1 MSDFTLQIITT
12 KNKNGYAE
20 NLLKFTVG
28 YAILLLHLMLLYD
41 FLYAGRDGMK
51 YRERTLRHEY
61 KFPATVAQCEVLR
74 ERFSAVMTPDR
85 HGENGCYRITSVY
98 LDDVY
103 RSAYNDKLIGA
114 DTCKKYRIRTYDL
127 SEDLLHFECKYKD
140 RDMTSKRGIWINPE
154 QYHSIL
160 KGDYSFVW
168 SGEYEGSVLE
178 DASYSNSLAMLRP
191 SVIVDYNRQAFINPE
206 GNVRFTIDS
215 GFKVGAFSDDMLS
228 DSVRYLPVE
237 DFTAVIEIKYD
248 DYLPSYLGEL
258 ITGVKLRQDSV
269 SKFLLCHDKLVSLN
283 MRT

>member
-1 MSDFTLQIITT
+1 ML
-12 KNKNGYAE
+12 Y
-20 NLLKFTVG
+20 
-28 YAILLLHLMLLYD
+28 YYILLIFLLCE
-41 FLYAGRDGMK
+41 FQYAGRDGMK

-61 KFPATVAQCEVLR
+61 KFPATTAQCEVLR
-74 ERFSAVMTPDR
+74 ERFSAVMTPDT
-85 HGENGCYRITSVY
+85 HGDNGCYRVTSVY

-114 DTCKKYRIRTYDL
+114 DIRKKYRIRTYDL
-127 SEDLLHFECKYKD
+127 SEKLLHFECKYKD
-140 RDMTSKRGIWINPE
+140 RDMTSKRGIWISPG

-168 SGEYEGSVLE
+168 SGEYEGTILE
-178 DASYSNSLAMLRP
+178 DASYSNALALLRP

-215 GFKVGAFSDDMLS
+215 GFKAGAFSDDMLS
-228 DSVRYLPVE
+228 ENIGYLPVE

-248 DYLPSYLGEL
+248 DYLPSYLEEL
-258 ITGVKLRQDSV
+258 LGGIELKQESV
-269 SKFLLCHDKLVSLN
+269 SKFLLCHDKLTSFN

>member
-1 MSDFTLQIITT
+1 ML
-12 KNKNGYAE
+12 Y
-20 NLLKFTVG
+20 
-28 YAILLLHLMLLYD
+28 YYILLIFLLCE
-41 FLYAGRDGMK
+41 FQYAGRDGMK

-61 KFPATVAQCEVLR
+61 KFPATTAQCEVLR
-74 ERFSAVMTPDR
+74 ERFSAVMTPDT
-85 HGENGCYRITSVY
+85 HGDNGCYRVTSVY

-114 DTCKKYRIRTYDL
+114 DTRKKYRIRTYDL
-127 SEDLLHFECKYKD
+127 SEKLLHFECKYKD
-140 RDMTSKRGIWINPE
+140 RNMTSKRGIWISPG

-168 SGEYEGSVLE
+168 SGEYEGTILE
-178 DASYSNSLAMLRP
+178 DASYSNALALLRP

-215 GFKVGAFSDDMLS
+215 GFKAGAFSDDMLS
-228 DSVRYLPVE
+228 ENIGYLPVE

-248 DYLPSYLGEL
+248 DYLPSYLEEL
-258 ITGVKLRQDSV
+258 LGGIELKQESV
-269 SKFLLCHDKLVSLN
+269 SKFLLCHDKLTSFN

>member
-1 MSDFTLQIITT
+1 ML
-12 KNKNGYAE
+12 Y
-20 NLLKFTVG
+20 
-28 YAILLLHLMLLYD
+28 YYILLIFLLCE
-41 FLYAGRDGMK
+41 FQYAGRDGMK

-61 KFPATVAQCEVLR
+61 KFPATTAQCEVLR
-74 ERFSAVMTPDR
+74 ERFSAVMTPDT
-85 HGENGCYRITSVY
+85 HGDNGCYRVTSVY

-114 DTCKKYRIRTYDL
+114 DTRKKYRIRTYDL
-127 SEDLLHFECKYKD
+127 SEKLLHFECKYKD
-140 RDMTSKRGIWINPE
+140 RDMTSKRGIWISPG

-168 SGEYEGSVLE
+168 SGEYEGTILE
-178 DASYSNSLAMLRP
+178 DASYSNALALLRP

-215 GFKVGAFSDDMLS
+215 GFKAGAFSDDMLS
-228 DSVRYLPVE
+228 ENIGYLPVE

-248 DYLPSYLGEL
+248 DYLPSYLEEL
-258 ITGVKLRQDSV
+258 LGGIELKQESV
-269 SKFLLCHDKLVSLN
+269 SKFLLCHDKLTSFN

>member
-1 MSDFTLQIITT
+1 ML
-12 KNKNGYAE
+12 Y
-20 NLLKFTVG
+20 
-28 YAILLLHLMLLYD
+28 YYILLIFLLYEIQ
-41 FLYAGRDGMK
+41 YAGRDGMK

-61 KFPATVAQCEVLR
+61 KFPATTAQCEVLR
-74 ERFSAVMTPDR
+74 ERFSAVMTPDT
-85 HGENGCYRITSVY
+85 HGDNGCYRVTSVY

-114 DTCKKYRIRTYDL
+114 DTRKKYRIRTYDL
-127 SEDLLHFECKYKD
+127 SEKLLHFECKYKD
-140 RDMTSKRGIWINPE
+140 RDMTSKRGIWISPG

-168 SGEYEGSVLE
+168 SGEYEGTILE
-178 DASYSNSLAMLRP
+178 DASYSNALALLRP

-215 GFKVGAFSDDMLS
+215 GFKAGAFSDDMLS
-228 DSVRYLPVE
+228 VDIGSMAVE

-248 DYLPSYLGEL
+248 DYLPSYLEEL
-258 ITGVKLRQDSV
+258 LGGIELKQESV
-269 SKFLLCHDKLVSLN
+269 SKFLLCHDKLTSFN

>member
-1 MSDFTLQIITT
+1 ML
-12 KNKNGYAE
+12 Y
-20 NLLKFTVG
+20 
-28 YAILLLHLMLLYD
+28 YYILLIFLLCE
-41 FLYAGRDGMK
+41 FQYAGRDGMK

-61 KFPATVAQCEVLR
+61 KFPATTAQCEVLR
-74 ERFSAVMTPDR
+74 ERFSAVMTPDN
-85 HGENGCYRITSVY
+85 HGDNGCYRVTSVY

-114 DTCKKYRIRTYDL
+114 DTRKKYRIRTYDL
-127 SEDLLHFECKYKD
+127 SEKLLHFECKYKD
-140 RDMTSKRGIWINPE
+140 RDMTSKRGIWISPG

-168 SGEYEGSVLE
+168 SGEYEGTILE
-178 DASYSNSLAMLRP
+178 DASYSNALALLRP

-215 GFKVGAFSDDMLS
+215 GFKAGAFSDDMLS
-228 DSVRYLPVE
+228 ENIGYLPVE

-248 DYLPSYLGEL
+248 DYLPSYLEEL
-258 ITGVKLRQDSV
+258 LGGIELKQESV
-269 SKFLLCHDKLVSLN
+269 SKFLLCHDKLTSFN

>member
-1 MSDFTLQIITT
+1 ML
-12 KNKNGYAE
+12 Y
-20 NLLKFTVG
+20 
-28 YAILLLHLMLLYD
+28 YYILLIFLLCE
-41 FLYAGRDGMK
+41 FQYAGRDGMK

-61 KFPATVAQCEVLR
+61 KFPATTAQCEVLR
-74 ERFSAVMTPDR
+74 ERFSAVMTPDT
-85 HGENGCYRITSVY
+85 HGNNGCYRVTSVY

-114 DTCKKYRIRTYDL
+114 DTRKKYRIRTYDL
-127 SEDLLHFECKYKD
+127 SEKLLHFECKYKD
-140 RDMTSKRGIWINPE
+140 RDMTSKRGIWISPG

-168 SGEYEGSVLE
+168 SGEYEGTILE
-178 DASYSNSLAMLRP
+178 DASYSNALALLRP

-215 GFKVGAFSDDMLS
+215 GFKAGAFSDDMLS
-228 DSVRYLPVE
+228 ENIGYLPVE

-248 DYLPSYLGEL
+248 DYLPSYLEEL
-258 ITGVKLRQDSV
+258 LGGIELKQESV
-269 SKFLLCHDKLVSLN
+269 SKFLLCHDKLTSFN

>member
-1 MSDFTLQIITT
+1 ML
-12 KNKNGYAE
+12 Y
-20 NLLKFTVG
+20 
-28 YAILLLHLMLLYD
+28 YYILLIFLLCE
-41 FLYAGRDGMK
+41 FQYAGRDGMK

-61 KFPATVAQCEVLR
+61 KFPATTAQCEMLR
-74 ERFSAVMTPDR
+74 ERFSAVMTPDT
-85 HGENGCYRITSVY
+85 HGDNGCYRVTSVY

-114 DTCKKYRIRTYDL
+114 DTRKKYRIRTYDL
-127 SEDLLHFECKYKD
+127 SEKLLHFECKYKD
-140 RDMTSKRGIWINPE
+140 RDMTSKRGIWISPG

-168 SGEYEGSVLE
+168 SGEYEGTILE
-178 DASYSNSLAMLRP
+178 DASYSNALALLRP

-215 GFKVGAFSDDMLS
+215 GFKAGAFSDDMLS
-228 DSVRYLPVE
+228 ENIGYLPVE

-248 DYLPSYLGEL
+248 DYLPSYLEEL
-258 ITGVKLRQDSV
+258 LGGIELKQESV
-269 SKFLLCHDKLVSLN
+269 SKFLLCHDKLTSFN

>member
-1 MSDFTLQIITT
+1 ML
-12 KNKNGYAE
+12 Y
-20 NLLKFTVG
+20 
-28 YAILLLHLMLLYD
+28 YYILLIFLLCE
-41 FLYAGRDGMK
+41 FQYAGRDGMK

-61 KFPATVAQCEVLR
+61 KFPATAAQCEVLR
-74 ERFSAVMTPDR
+74 ERFSAVMTPDN
-85 HGENGCYRITSVY
+85 HGNNGCYRVTSVY

-114 DTCKKYRIRTYDL
+114 DTRKKYRIRTYDL
-127 SEDLLHFECKYKD
+127 SEKLLHFECKYKD
-140 RDMTSKRGIWINPE
+140 RDMTSKRGIWISPG

-168 SGEYEGSVLE
+168 SGEYEGTILE
-178 DASYSNSLAMLRP
+178 DASYSNALALLRP

-215 GFKVGAFSDDMLS
+215 GFKAGAFSDDMLS
-228 DSVRYLPVE
+228 ENIGYLPVE

-248 DYLPSYLGEL
+248 DYLPSYLEEL
-258 ITGVKLRQDSV
+258 LGGIELKQESV
-269 SKFLLCHDKLVSLN
+269 SKFLLCHDKLTSFN

>member
-1 MSDFTLQIITT
+1 MI
-12 KNKNGYAE
+12 Y
-20 NLLKFTVG
+20 
-28 YAILLLHLMLLYD
+28 YYILLIFLLCE
-41 FLYAGRDGMK
+41 FQYAGRDGMK

-61 KFPATVAQCEVLR
+61 KFPATTAQCEVLR
-74 ERFSAVMTPDR
+74 ERFSAVMTPDT
-85 HGENGCYRITSVY
+85 HGDNGCYRVTSVY

-114 DTCKKYRIRTYDL
+114 DTRKKYRIRTYDL
-127 SEDLLHFECKYKD
+127 SEKLLHFECKYKD
-140 RDMTSKRGIWINPE
+140 RDMTSKRGIWISPG

-168 SGEYEGSVLE
+168 SGEYEGTILE
-178 DASYSNSLAMLRP
+178 DASYSNALALLRP

-215 GFKVGAFSDDMLS
+215 GFKAGAFSDDMLS
-228 DSVRYLPVE
+228 ENIGYLPVE

-248 DYLPSYLGEL
+248 DYLPSYLEEL
-258 ITGVKLRQDSV
+258 LGGIELKQESV
-269 SKFLLCHDKLVSLN
+269 SKFLLCHDKLTSFN

>member
-1 MSDFTLQIITT
+1 ML
-12 KNKNGYAE
+12 Y
-20 NLLKFTVG
+20 
-28 YAILLLHLMLLYD
+28 YYILLIFLLCE
-41 FLYAGRDGMK
+41 FQYAGRDGMK

-61 KFPATVAQCEVLR
+61 KFPATTAQCEVLR
-74 ERFSAVMTPDR
+74 ERFSAVMTPDT
-85 HGENGCYRITSVY
+85 HGDNGCYRVTSVY

-114 DTCKKYRIRTYDL
+114 DTRKKYRIRTYDL
-127 SEDLLHFECKYKD
+127 SEKLLHFECKYKD
-140 RDMTSKRGIWINPE
+140 RDMTSKRGIWISPK

-168 SGEYEGSVLE
+168 SGEYEGTILE
-178 DASYSNSLAMLRP
+178 DASYSNALALLRP

-215 GFKVGAFSDDMLS
+215 GFKAGAFSDDMLS
-228 DSVRYLPVE
+228 ENIGYLPVE

-248 DYLPSYLGEL
+248 DYLPSYLEEL
-258 ITGVKLRQDSV
+258 LGGIELKQESV
-269 SKFLLCHDKLVSLN
+269 SKFLLCHDKLTSFN

>member
-1 MSDFTLQIITT
+1 ML
-12 KNKNGYAE
+12 Y
-20 NLLKFTVG
+20 
-28 YAILLLHLMLLYD
+28 YYILLIFLLYEIQ
-41 FLYAGRDGMK
+41 YAGRDGMK

-61 KFPATVAQCEVLR
+61 KFPATTAQCEVLR
-74 ERFSAVMTPDR
+74 ERFSAVMTPDT
-85 HGENGCYRITSVY
+85 HGDNGCYRVTSVY

-114 DTCKKYRIRTYDL
+114 DTRKKYRIRTYDL
-127 SEDLLHFECKYKD
+127 SEKLLHFECKYKD
-140 RDMTSKRGIWINPE
+140 RDMTSKRGIWISPG

-168 SGEYEGSVLE
+168 SGEYEGTILE
-178 DASYSNSLAMLRP
+178 DASYSNALALLRS

-215 GFKVGAFSDDMLS
+215 GFKAGAFSDDMLS
-228 DSVRYLPVE
+228 ENIGYLPVE

-248 DYLPSYLGEL
+248 DYLPSYLEEL
-258 ITGVKLRQDSV
+258 LGGIELKQESV
-269 SKFLLCHDKLVSLN
+269 SKFLLCHDKLTSFN

>member
-1 MSDFTLQIITT
+1 ML
-12 KNKNGYAE
+12 Y
-20 NLLKFTVG
+20 
-28 YAILLLHLMLLYD
+28 YYILLIFLLCE
-41 FLYAGRDGMK
+41 FQYAGRDGMK

-61 KFPATVAQCEVLR
+61 KFPATATQCEVLR
-74 ERFSAVMTPDR
+74 ERFSAVMTPDT
-85 HGENGCYRITSVY
+85 HGNNGCYRVTSVY

-114 DTCKKYRIRTYDL
+114 DTRKKYRIRTYDL
-127 SEDLLHFECKYKD
+127 SEKLLHFECKYKD
-140 RDMTSKRGIWINPE
+140 RDMTSKRGIWISPG

-168 SGEYEGSVLE
+168 SGEYEGTILE
-178 DASYSNSLAMLRP
+178 DASYSNALALLRP

-215 GFKVGAFSDDMLS
+215 GFKAGAFSDDMLS
-228 DSVRYLPVE
+228 ENIGYLPVE

-248 DYLPSYLGEL
+248 DYLPSYLEEL
-258 ITGVKLRQDSV
+258 LGGIELKQESV
-269 SKFLLCHDKLVSLN
+269 SKFLLCHDKLTSFN

>member
-1 MSDFTLQIITT
+1 ML
-12 KNKNGYAE
+12 Y
-20 NLLKFTVG
+20 
-28 YAILLLHLMLLYD
+28 YYILLIFLLYEIQ
-41 FLYAGRDGMK
+41 YAGRDGMK

-61 KFPATVAQCEVLR
+61 KFPATTAQCEVLR
-74 ERFSAVMTPDR
+74 ERFSAVMTPDT
-85 HGENGCYRITSVY
+85 HGDNGCYRVTSVY

-114 DTCKKYRIRTYDL
+114 DTRKKYRIRTYDL
-127 SEDLLHFECKYKD
+127 SEKLLHFECKYKD
-140 RDMTSKRGIWINPE
+140 RDMTSKRGIWISLG

-168 SGEYEGSVLE
+168 SGEYEGTILE
-178 DASYSNSLAMLRP
+178 DASYSNALALLRP

-215 GFKVGAFSDDMLS
+215 GFKAGAFSDDMLS
-228 DSVRYLPVE
+228 ENIGYLPVE

-248 DYLPSYLGEL
+248 DYLPSYLEEL
-258 ITGVKLRQDSV
+258 LGGIELKQESV
-269 SKFLLCHDKLVSLN
+269 SKFLLCHDKLTSFN